1 MLEKVIDYLVENGD
15 IASEDYEVYLYS
27 LRSIVILGGNVLLS
41 LAIGF
46 AMAVPGYCVMFLLA
60 LIPLRSSA
68 GGYHASGW
76 GRCFTLSFVT
86 VILSLLS
93 VKYCFRY
100 ETWLLFVL
108 TVISVVVIAR
118 YAPLEDSNK
127 PLDAVQRMRSR
138 QKAMATAVI
147 ELVAGLLLLAVN
159 DRLAYVVWEAV
170 IWCAIGYAGWFVKK
184 ISCRK
189 E

>member
-1 MLEKVIDYLVENGD
+1 MVENGD

-41 LAIGF
+41 IIIGF

-108 TVISVVVIAR
+108 VVISVAVIVR
-118 YAPLEDSNK
+118 FAPLEDSNN
-127 PLDAVQRMRSR
+127 PLDAVQRERSR
-138 QKAMATAVI
+138 RKALATAMI
-147 ELVAGLLLLAVN
+147 EFLAGLLLLAVN
-159 DRLAYVVWEAV
+159 YKLTYVVWEAV
-170 IWCAIGYAGWFVKK
+170 IWCAIGYAGWFIKK